1 MNKNEKILNDS
12 YRFLFTGA
20 FLCLIA
26 IVLMIGIKGMLSIL
40 ATMISMFGSIVLIL
54 GLCTIGFS
62 MVYFIAGISR
72 SRNRRENHERQYG
85 FRQET

>member
-1 MNKNEKILNDS
+1 MMKNEKILKDS
-12 YRFLFTGA
+12 YRFLFAGA

-26 IVLMIGIKGMLSIL
+26 IVLMIGIKGMSSII
-40 ATMISMFGSIVLIL
+40 ATMINTLGSIVLIL

-72 SRNRRENHERQYG
+72 SKKTEEKL
-85 FRQET
+85 

>member
-1 MNKNEKILNDS
+1 MMNKNEKILKDS
-12 YRFLFTGA
+12 YRFLFAGA

-26 IVLMIGIKGMLSIL
+26 IVLMIGIKGISSIISII

-72 SRNRRENHERQYG
+72 SKKSEG
-85 FRQET
+85 KS

>member
-1 MNKNEKILNDS
+1 MNQNGKIVKDS
-12 YRFLFTGA
+12 YRFLFAGA

-26 IVLMIGIKGMLSIL
+26 IVLMIGIKGMSQVI
-40 ATMISMFGSIVLIL
+40 ATMISTLGSIVLIL

-72 SRNRRENHERQYG
+72 SKKTEEKL
-85 FRQET
+85 

>member
-1 MNKNEKILNDS
+1 MMKNEKILKDS
-12 YRFLFTGA
+12 YRFLFAGA

-26 IVLMIGIKGMLSIL
+26 IVLMIGIKGMSQVI
-40 ATMISMFGSIVLIL
+40 ATMINTLGSIVLIL

-72 SRNRRENHERQYG
+72 SKKTEEKL
-85 FRQET
+85 

>member
-1 MNKNEKILNDS
+1 MMNKNEKILKDS
-12 YRFLFTGA
+12 YRFLFAGA

-26 IVLMIGIKGMLSIL
+26 IVLMIGIKGMSQVI
-40 ATMISMFGSIVLIL
+40 ATMISTLGSIVLIL

-72 SRNRRENHERQYG
+72 SKKTEEKL
-85 FRQET
+85 

>member
-1 MNKNEKILNDS
+1 MMNKNEKTLKDS
-12 YRFLFTGA
+12 YRFLFAGA

-26 IVLMIGIKGMLSIL
+26 IVLMIGIKGMSQVIV
-40 ATMISMFGSIVLIL
+40 TMISTLGSIVLIL

-72 SRNRRENHERQYG
+72 SKKSEEKL
-85 FRQET
+85 

>member
-1 MNKNEKILNDS
+1 MMNKNEKILKDS
-12 YRFLFTGA
+12 YRFLFAGA

-26 IVLMIGIKGMLSIL
+26 IVLMIGIKGMSQVIV
-40 ATMISMFGSIVLIL
+40 TMISTLGSIVLIL

-72 SRNRRENHERQYG
+72 SKKLEEKL
-85 FRQET
+85 

>member
-1 MNKNEKILNDS
+1 MNKNEKILKDS
-12 YRFLFTGA
+12 YRFLFAGA

-26 IVLMIGIKGMLSIL
+26 IVLMIGIKGMSQII
-40 ATMISMFGSIVLIL
+40 ATMINTLGSIVLIL

-72 SRNRRENHERQYG
+72 SKKTEEKL
-85 FRQET
+85 